1 MAKISDLVE
10 TLIKQLIEQ
19 NNGVIEITRSEL
31 ADRVNCVP
39 SQINYVLSTRFT
51 NGQGYLVESRR
62 GGGGWIR
69 IRRVTLDTPTRYLMH
84 TINSLG
90 DQISEHQADVLIRNF
105 QDYNIIVPIV
115 ARVLRAATSDQALRI
130 VQPEQRDL
138 VRMALFKNALASLVV
153 PPA

>member
-1 MAKISDLVE
+1 MAKICDLVE
-10 TLIKQLIEQ
+10 TLIKQLIDQ

-69 IRRVTLDTPTRYLMH
+69 IRRVALDTPTCYLMH
-84 TINSLG
+84 TINSLS
-90 DQISEHQADVLIRNF
+90 DQISEHLG
-105 QDYNIIVPIV
+105 
-115 ARVLRAATSDQALRI
+115 
-130 VQPEQRDL
+130 
-138 VRMALFKNALASLVV
+138 
-153 PPA
+153 